1 VQPEVVQ
8 VVVRI
13 GDSVIDHT
21 HIGRAGQYRIGTG
34 PGVELPVALGSLR
47 SFPVLDQGFVFRRPA
62 GFAATLTIDGDEV
75 VVVDSAIPLRRGWRV
90 VLPLGLATLE
100 LSVVAAP
107 RVVVPKPRP
116 ELRPFAYV
124 AAALVAHLAVWL
136 VAMWTHPLERLAV
149 VVEDIQPRMRVRI
162 EEPPTPPPPPK
173 KDKQK
178 QSAGSAAAQSSQSAE
193 PRTPEQRAI
202 ASAEKAGV
210 MGAKGLS
217 DLSMLVP
224 KIDVVKAVNDS
235 IAYDEDAA
243 QAKLFGGGPRF
254 DPSKKK
260 GWGTVASGK
269 YATVSKGRGAG
280 DGYDL
285 EGTVKHPQP
294 DIAMCH
300 AGCRVAG
307 PTAKDIIH
315 HAVDLRLGAIGYCYQ
330 RHARK
335 QLTGKLRIDFT
346 IGIDGVVHQPRGSG
360 MPEFQECAAAVI
372 GVIPFDPAT
381 APTVVSYTFAFTPSA

>member
-1 VQPEVVQ
+1 M
-8 VVVRI
+8 RI

-21 HIGRAGQYRIGTG
+21 HVGRGGRYRIGTS
-34 PGVELPVALGSLR
+34 PGVDLPVAMGALR
-47 SFPVLDQGFVFRRPA
+47 SFPVLDAGFVFRRPA
-62 GFAATLTIDGDEV
+62 GFAAKLTVDGDEV
-75 VVVDSAIPLRRGWRV
+75 IIIDSAVPLRRGWRV
-90 VLPLGLATLE
+90 VLPLGAATLE
-100 LSVVAAP
+100 LAVVGAP

-116 ELRPFAYV
+116 ELRPYAYA
-124 AAALVAHLAVWL
+124 AAALVAHLAVWAI
-136 VAMWTHPLERLAV
+136 AMWSAPIERLAV
-149 VVEDIQPRMRVRI
+149 EVEDIQPRMRVRI
-162 EEPPTPPPPPK
+162 EEPPPPPPK
-173 KDKQK
+173 QEKQK
-178 QSAGSAAAQSSQSAE
+178 QQKQKQGGTAQS
-193 PRTPEQRAI
+193 PP
-202 ASAEKAGV
+202 SAEKTGV
-210 MGAKGLS
+210 LAATGLS

-224 KIDVVKAVNDS
+224 SVDVVKAVNDS
-235 IAYDEDAA
+235 TAYDEDAA
-243 QAKLFGGGPRF
+243 NAKLFGGGPRF

-307 PTAKDIIH
+307 VTDKEVIH

-330 RHARK
+330 RYARK

-346 IGIDGVVHQPRGSG
+346 IGIDGAVHDPRGSG

-372 GVIPFDPAT
+372 GVIPFEPAAT
-381 APTVVSYTFAFTPSA
+381 PTLVSYTFAFKPSS